1 MEVITT
7 HSLIRHQ
14 GLIDKKL
21 QMFYMVSYNADAF
34 KEFIFSSNFLNLFDI
49 EEETI
54 TRIKS
59 DDIELLKFACQWLK
73 FYLFGEPA
81 LEVKDDIIR
90 TKKEKIV
97 TR

>member
-1 MEVITT
+1 V
-7 HSLIRHQ
+7 
-14 GLIDKKL
+14 
-21 QMFYMVSYNADAF
+21 DAF

-54 TRIKS
+54 TKIRS

-73 FYLFGEPA
+73 FSLFGEPTP
-81 LEVKDDIIR
+81 EVKDEIIR
-90 TKKEKIV
+90 TKKEKTV